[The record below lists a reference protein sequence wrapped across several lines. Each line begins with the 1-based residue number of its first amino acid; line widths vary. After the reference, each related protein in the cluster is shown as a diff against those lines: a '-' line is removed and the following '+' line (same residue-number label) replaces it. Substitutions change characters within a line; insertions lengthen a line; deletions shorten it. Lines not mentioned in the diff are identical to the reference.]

1 MINLHVKLTVQLCK
15 GGKMMEEQQKSEYID
30 IYTGAVYSNANS
42 AMQAKLEKEREEES
56 DKNPPF
62 YQLSKGIG
70 PVTLAKISEKSTS
83 AISVLMFFFENMD
96 NYNTLMVSQQ
106 VIAEE
111 IGKARQTISNA
122 IKVLEDESV
131 IGIGKVGQSN
141 VYMINPKI
149 VWQNGNRQRR
159 SMNIKGNIL
168 LGESENKELFKKFN
182 NIDTSKSF
190 KTNNITTKVSKS

>member
-1 MINLHVKLTVQLCK
+1 MLVWLYNIVKEGLVLE
-15 GGKMMEEQQKSEYID
+15 GLQQESNYID
-30 IYTGAVYSNANS
+30 IDSGAIYPDANS
-42 AMQAKLEKEREEES
+42 AMQAKVEKEKIEEE

-111 IGKARQTISNA
+111 LGKARQTISNA
-122 IKVLEDESV
+122 IKVLEDENV
-131 IGIGKVGQSN
+131 IGIGKVGQAN
-141 VYMINPKI
+141 VYMINPKV
-149 VWQNGNRQRR
+149 VWQNGFRQRL
-159 SMNIKGNIL
+159 SMNIKGSIL
-168 LGESENKELFKKFN
+168 LGKSENEELFKRFN
-182 NIDTSKSF
+182 NIDTSQSF
-190 KTNNITTKVSKS
+190 KTSNISTRISKK